1 MTDVQEKTAAHGANT
16 AHGPNTGPAT
26 GAARQRTIRSPAG
39 INIVADHNGPA
50 DAPAVILLHGG
61 GQTRHSW
68 SRAVD
73 HLTTSGLQSI
83 NFDARGHGD
92 SDWSPDGAYSLSDR
106 AIDLKAVTDILHTPF
121 ILVGASLGGAT
132 AIQAIHEG
140 LRPAGLVL
148 VDIVP
153 EPEASG
159 IARILDFMHSHH
171 GGFASLDEAAMALNV
186 YNPHRPRT
194 SDTSGLMKNLRLK
207 DDGRLY
213 WHWDPRMLSGPQ
225 SSHLRNLPTAAETLN
240 LLPNMPVL
248 LVRGM
253 SSDVVSDSSVAA
265 FRTRLPRLQVAD
277 IAGAGHMVAGDR
289 NDMFNDAIIEFSRQ
303 TLGKDHHG

>member
-1 MTDVQEKTAAHGANT
+1 MTGVQHRA
-16 AHGPNTGPAT
+16 PS
-26 GAARQRTIRSPAG
+26 RQRVVRSSDG
-39 INIVADHNGPA
+39 LDLVVDHGGPA

-68 SRAVD
+68 RRAVERLHAD
-73 HLTTSGLQSI
+73 GLQTL

-92 SDWSPDGAYSLSDR
+92 SDWSPDGAYILSDR
-106 AIDLKAVTDILHTPF
+106 ADDLKAVAGLLHVPF

-153 EPEASG
+153 EPEPRG
-159 IARILDFMHSHH
+159 IERVLSFMHNHR
-171 GGFASLDEAAMALNV
+171 GGFASIEEAAAAV
-186 YNPHRPRT
+186 DAYNPHRART
-194 SDTSGLMKNLRLK
+194 RDAGGLMKNLRRR

-213 WHWDPRMLSGPQ
+213 WHWDPRMLEGRQ
-225 SSHLRNLPTAAETLN
+225 SNHLGTMPEAAETLAT
-240 LLPNMPVL
+240 LPDLPVL
-248 LVRGM
+248 LVRGL
-253 SSDVVSDSSVAA
+253 SSDVVSDASVAA
-265 FRTRLPRLQVAD
+265 FRGRLPRLDVAD

-289 NDMFNDAIIEFSRQ
+289 NDIFNDAIIAFSRR
-303 TLGKDHHG
+303 TLRIRSDAAYPNA

>member
-1 MTDVQEKTAAHGANT
+1 MTDVQDRA
-16 AHGPNTGPAT
+16 PL
-26 GAARQRTIRSPAG
+26 RQRIVRSPDG
-39 INIVADHNGPA
+39 LDLVADHGGSP

-68 SRAVD
+68 SRAVEC
-73 HLTTSGLQSI
+73 LRAEGLQTL

-92 SDWSPDGAYSLSDR
+92 SDWSPDGAYVLSDR
-106 AIDLKAVTDILHTPF
+106 ANDLKAVASLLHVPF

-153 EPEASG
+153 EPEPRG
-159 IARILDFMHSHH
+159 IERVLSFMHGHR
-171 GGFASLDEAAMALNV
+171 GGFASVEEAAAAV
-186 YNPHRPRT
+186 DAYNPHRART
-194 SDTSGLMKNLRLK
+194 RDASGLMKNLRRR

-213 WHWDPRMLSGPQ
+213 WHWDPRMLDRHRSNSLETMPE
-225 SSHLRNLPTAAETLN
+225 AAETLTT
-240 LLPNMPVL
+240 LPDLPVL
-248 LVRGM
+248 LVRGL
-253 SSDVVSDSSVAA
+253 SSDVVSDAGIAA
-265 FRTRLPRLQVAD
+265 FRRRLPRLEVAD

-289 NDMFNDAIIEFSRQ
+289 NDIFNDAIIAFSRR
-303 TLGKDHHG
+303 TLHKDHHAP

>member
-1 MTDVQEKTAAHGANT
+1 MTDVQDAA
-16 AHGPNTGPAT
+16 PL
-26 GAARQRTIRSPAG
+26 RQRIIRSSDG
-39 INIVADHNGPA
+39 LNLVADHSGSA

-68 SRAVD
+68 SRAVAS
-73 HLTTSGLQSI
+73 LRAEGLQTL

-92 SDWSPDGAYSLSDR
+92 SDWSPDGDYSLGNR
-106 AIDLKAVTDILHTPF
+106 ANDLKAVAGLLHVPF

-153 EPEASG
+153 EPEPRG
-159 IARILDFMHSHH
+159 IARVLSFMHSHQS
-171 GGFASLDEAAMALNV
+171 GFASIEEAAAAV
-186 YNPHRPRT
+186 DAYNPRRT
-194 SDTSGLMKNLRLK
+194 RTRDTGGLMKNLRRR

-213 WHWDPRMLSGPQ
+213 WHWDPRMLDRHRSNHLGTMPQ
-225 SSHLRNLPTAAETLN
+225 AAETLAT
-240 LLPNMPVL
+240 LPDLPAL
-248 LVRGM
+248 LVRGL
-253 SSDVVSDSSVAA
+253 SSDVVSDASIAA
-265 FRTRLPRLQVAD
+265 FRRRLPWLEVAD

-289 NDMFNDAIIEFSRQ
+289 NDIFNDAIITFSRQ
-303 TLGKDHHG
+303 TLHKEPHAS